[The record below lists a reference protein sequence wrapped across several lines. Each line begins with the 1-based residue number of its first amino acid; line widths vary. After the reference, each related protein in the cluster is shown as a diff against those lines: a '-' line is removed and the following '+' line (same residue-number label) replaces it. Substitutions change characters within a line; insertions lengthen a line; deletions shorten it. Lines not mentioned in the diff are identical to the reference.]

1 MSQNQRSKKMII
13 QEPQKAIDNMKAFIE
28 NQIELLEK
36 YDKEKKA
43 EGFIPT
49 VEMYIEDLKKSIE

>member
-1 MSQNQRSKKMII
+1 
-13 QEPQKAIDNMKAFIE
+13 MKAFIE

-49 VEMYIEDLKKSIE
+49 VEMFIEDLKKSIE